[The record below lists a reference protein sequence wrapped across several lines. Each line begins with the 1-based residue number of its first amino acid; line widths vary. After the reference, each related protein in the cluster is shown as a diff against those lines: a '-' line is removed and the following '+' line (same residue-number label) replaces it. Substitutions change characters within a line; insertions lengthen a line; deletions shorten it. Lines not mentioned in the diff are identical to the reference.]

1 MRMYKIKAS
10 DSNSK
15 TLFSSLIL
23 SSVLINC
30 VMVPF
35 AEIRDTVLLKTHKC
49 SKKIELF
56 NFSK

>member
-23 SSVLINC
+23 SSVLINQLGYGTIC
-30 VMVPF
+30 RNKRHNL
-35 AEIRDTVLLKTHKC
+35 AENTQMLK
-49 SKKIELF
+49 ENRAF
-56 NFSK
+56 